1 MPLSSLRVML
11 RLRFIQRIVNPLLP
25 HERFMRASL
34 CEPPAI
40 QHDDPVAELAAAHA
54 VGNVNCCFFADQCI
68 EIFVDFRLC
77 DRIERCGRLIQN
89 DKRRVFVKRPCDRQL
104 LFFPS
109 GKQFSVPNIVPPK
122 AYARHPSCG

>member
-40 QHDDPVAELAAAHA
+40 QHDDPVAELAAAQA
-54 VGNVNCCFFADQCI
+54 AIAN
-68 EIFVDFRLC
+68 R
-77 DRIERCGRLIQN
+77 
-89 DKRRVFVKRPCDRQL
+89 
-104 LFFPS
+104 
-109 GKQFSVPNIVPPK
+109 
-122 AYARHPSCG
+122 

>member
-68 EIFVDFRLC
+68 SASAIGSSAAVGSSRMTNGASL
-77 DRIERCGRLIQN
+77 
-89 DKRRVFVKRPCDRQL
+89 
-104 LFFPS
+104 
-109 GKQFSVPNIVPPK
+109 
-122 AYARHPSCG
+122 